1 MQEFIQRIIRSWKGT
16 ELNLKEERYVNPLE
30 AYTEKKEEMI
40 RSAATFLPKNY
51 PIDESLLVEAMNEPM
66 FASVASAHEYLL
78 SRAKK
83 MKSIRRPLPIKE
95 KYSYFLW
102 QTFCKGKKELI
113 EVFSKDERLIEIK
126 EEKMELSAAKADI
139 LILSSGGSHFGVNH
153 LLSKIDLTDKYT
165 IICSIFSESEIRE
178 HVLYRVDK
186 TINPYKIKRELAN
199 FDFIEEIIKEASKA

>member
-1 MQEFIQRIIRSWKGT
+1 MQEFIQRIIRYWKGT
-16 ELNLKEERYVNPLE
+16 ELNLKEERNVSSRETCP
-30 AYTEKKEEMI
+30 EKKEEMI
-40 RSAATFLPKNY
+40 RSAATFLPENY

-83 MKSIRRPLPIKE
+83 IKSIRRPLPIKE

-102 QTFCKGKKELI
+102 QTFCDDKKELI
-113 EVFSKDERLIEIK
+113 EVFSKDKRLTEIT
-126 EEKMELSAAKADI
+126 EETMELSAAKADI
-139 LILSSGGSHFGVNH
+139 LILSSGGDHFDVND
-153 LLSKIDLTDKYT
+153 LLSKIDLTDKYV
-165 IICSIFSESEIRE
+165 IICSIFSESKIRE

-186 TINPYKIKRELAN
+186 TINPYKIKRELAH